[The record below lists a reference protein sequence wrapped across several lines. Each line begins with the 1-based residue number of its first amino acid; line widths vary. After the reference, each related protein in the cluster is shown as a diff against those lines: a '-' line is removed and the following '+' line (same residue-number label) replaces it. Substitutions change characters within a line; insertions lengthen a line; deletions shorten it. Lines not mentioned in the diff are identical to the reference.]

1 MGTSQPGSILA
12 LIGGILGIL
21 WGLIMLLLGGTLAEF
36 LGPLGAFPVVIGIWL
51 IATAIIVIIASRWMK
66 DDAKCF
72 KGGLIALIFSVVGG
86 GTILGL
92 IGGILGLIAGK
103 QALVGKAGR
112 VRGRKNFHSLK
123 RTCFSF
129 C

>member
-21 WGLIMLLLGGTLAEF
+21 WGLVLLLGGSFLAALF
-36 LGPLGAFPVVIGIWL
+36 GPLGAFPVVIGIWI
-51 IATAIIVIIASRWMK
+51 IATAIVVIVASRWMK
-66 DDAKCF
+66 NPEKCF

-103 QALVGKAGR
+103 QAPVGKAGK
-112 VRGRKNFHSLK
+112 VRA
-123 RTCFSF
+123 
-129 C
+129 

>member
-21 WGLIMLLLGGTLAEF
+21 WGLILLLLGGTVAAF

-51 IATAIIVIIASRWMK
+51 IATAILVIVASTWMK
-66 DDAKCF
+66 NPEKCF
-72 KGGLIALIFSVVGG
+72 KGGLVALIFSVVGG

-92 IGGILGLIAGK
+92 IGGILGLIAAK
-103 QALVGKAGR
+103 QAPVGKAGR
-112 VRGRKNFHSLK
+112 VRA
-123 RTCFSF
+123 
-129 C
+129 

>member
-12 LIGGILGIL
+12 LIGGIIGIL
-21 WGLIMLLLGGTLAEF
+21 WGLIMLVLGGTLAAF

-51 IATAIIVIIASRWMK
+51 IATAIVVIVASRWMK
-66 DDAKCF
+66 NPEKCF

-103 QALVGKAGR
+103 QPNAPLGKAGR
-112 VRGRKNFHSLK
+112 VRA
-123 RTCFSF
+123 
-129 C
+129 

>member
-12 LIGGILGIL
+12 LIGGILGIV
-21 WGLIMLLLGGTLAEF
+21 WGVVLLFAGSLVGAL

-51 IATAIIVIIASRWMK
+51 IATAIVVIVASRWMK
-66 DDAKCF
+66 DPAKCF
-72 KGGLIALIFSVVGG
+72 RGGLVVLILSVVGG

-103 QALVGKAGR
+103 KA
-112 VRGRKNFHSLK
+112 N
-123 RTCFSF
+123 
-129 C
+129 

>member
-21 WGLIMLLLGGTLAEF
+21 WGLLFLLWGSILGVVLSTIGLEF
-36 LGPLGAFPVVIGIWL
+36 LVAFPFAIGLWL
-51 IATAIIVIIASRWMK
+51 IATAIVVIVAGTWMK
-66 DDAKCF
+66 NPEKCF

-103 QALVGKAGR
+103 QPNTPVGKAGR
-112 VRGRKNFHSLK
+112 VRG
-123 RTCFSF
+123 
-129 C
+129 

>member
-21 WGLIMLLLGGTLAEF
+21 WGLMMLVFGSILGAVFSAVGMGFLA
-36 LGPLGAFPVVIGIWL
+36 AFPVVLGIWL
-51 IATAIIVIIASRWMK
+51 IATAIVVIVASRWMK
-66 DDAKCF
+66 DDTKCF

-103 QALVGKAGR
+103 QAPVGKAGR
-112 VRGRKNFHSLK
+112 VRG
-123 RTCFSF
+123 
-129 C
+129 